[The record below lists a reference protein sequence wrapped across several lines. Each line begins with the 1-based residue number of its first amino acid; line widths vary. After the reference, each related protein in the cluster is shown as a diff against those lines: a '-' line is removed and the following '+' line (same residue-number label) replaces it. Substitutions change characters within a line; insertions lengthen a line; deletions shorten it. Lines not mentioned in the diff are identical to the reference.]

1 MIKIYLKQILEDLEM
16 TQVELSRKTGIRPAT
31 INEIYNEKIVR
42 INLLYLNKICKVLDC
57 TIEDLF
63 EYIPDEE

>member
-1 MIKIYLKQILEDLEM
+1 MIKIYLRQILEDLEM
-16 TQVELSRKTGIRPAT
+16 TQVELARKTGIRPAT

-42 INLLYLNKICKVLDC
+42 INILHLNKICKALDC